1 MPKIKP
7 ARAGWS
13 SPPPARYPPV
23 VPDAPT
29 PPVHALLDDL
39 FFRAKVEATA
49 SAAGVPVV
57 FARTP
62 GELAGQLDAHPG
74 TATVLVD
81 LQGAGCDAGVVV
93 EALKSRP
100 DPPYVVAF
108 GSHQNR
114 EGLAASRE
122 AGADET
128 LPRSDFVRRLPRL
141 LQEM

>member
-1 MPKIKP
+1 MP
-7 ARAGWS
+7 
-13 SPPPARYPPV
+13 
-23 VPDAPT
+23 DTPT

-39 FFRAKVEATA
+39 FFRAKIEATA
-49 SAAGVPVV
+49 SAAGVPVA

-62 GELAGQLDAHPG
+62 DELAGRLDTHPG

-81 LQGAGCDAGVVV
+81 LQGAGRDADVVG
-93 EALKSRP
+93 ALKSRTN
-100 DPPYVVAF
+100 PPYVVAF

-114 EGLAASRE
+114 EGLAAARE

>member
-1 MPKIKP
+1 
-7 ARAGWS
+7 
-13 SPPPARYPPV
+13 

-49 SAAGVPVV
+49 SAAGVEVD
-57 FARTP
+57 FSKTP
-62 GELAGQLDAHPG
+62 DELAGRLDAHPG
-74 TATVLVD
+74 TAIVLVD
-81 LQGAGCDAGVVV
+81 LQGAGRDAAVVV
-93 EALKSRP
+93 GALKSRTN
-100 DPPYVVAF
+100 PPYVVAF

-114 EGLAASRE
+114 EGLGAARE